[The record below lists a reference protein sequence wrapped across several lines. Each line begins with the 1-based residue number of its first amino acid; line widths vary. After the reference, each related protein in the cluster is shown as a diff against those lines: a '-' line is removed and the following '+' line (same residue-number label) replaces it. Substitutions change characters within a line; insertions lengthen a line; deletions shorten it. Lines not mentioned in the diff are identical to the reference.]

1 MSFEETLETIVRKV
15 VREELQ
21 SLSGGDRLLTAEQV
35 AETLGL
41 TSVDSVRRLKREK
54 KLPFVVLGDNS
65 YRFKRSDVQRFI
77 DERVQ

>member
-1 MSFEETLETIVRKV
+1 MSLEETIEKLLRKV

-21 SLSGGDRLLTAEQV
+21 ALAGADRLLTAEQV
-35 AETLGL
+35 ADTLGL

-65 YRFKRSDVQRFI
+65 YRFKQSDVQKFI